1 MKIKSFAKINLTLNV
16 GKKLNSGLHN
26 IQTNSILIDL
36 HDQIEMKKKKKKKIK
51 LFLKG
56 PSPKQ

>member
-36 HDQIEMKKKKKKKIK
+36 HDQIKIKKNKKIK

>member
-36 HDQIEMKKKKKKKIK
+36 HDQIKIKKNKKTKIK
-51 LFLKG
+51 LFLKVH
-56 PSPKQ
+56 SPNQ